1 MTRLPYFRPINMQ
14 HDFIAHAKRIEEAL
28 KITGFKA
35 IAERFEDARLGGAT
49 SGEIL
54 MGLRYE
60 CRLAQSDPALPE
72 TIKADM
78 LTLIQAVDKT
88 GI

>member
-1 MTRLPYFRPINMQ
+1 MQ
-14 HDFIAHAKRIEEAL
+14 HDFIAHARRIEDAL
-28 KITGFKA
+28 NIAGSKT

-54 MGLRYE
+54 MGLRHE
-60 CRLAQSDPALPE
+60 CRLAQPDPAIPE
-72 TIKADM
+72 EVKADM
-78 LTLIQAVDKT
+78 LALIRAVDKT

>member
-1 MTRLPYFRPINMQ
+1 MP

-28 KITGFKA
+28 KVASFKVT
-35 IAERFEDARLGGAT
+35 AERIEDARLGGAT

-54 MGLRYE
+54 MGLRHE
-60 CRLAQSDPALPE
+60 CRLAQSDPAIPE
-72 TIKADM
+72 EIKADM
-78 LTLIQAVDKT
+78 LALVRTVNET